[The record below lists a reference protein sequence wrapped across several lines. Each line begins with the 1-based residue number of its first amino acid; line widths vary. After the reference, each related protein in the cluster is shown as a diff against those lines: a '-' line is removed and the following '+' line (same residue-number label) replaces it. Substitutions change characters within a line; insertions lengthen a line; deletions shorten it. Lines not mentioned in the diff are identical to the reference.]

1 MSRLGS
7 QHLVERVG
15 CLRISAGMEVGDA
28 CGQNRWDV
36 HDEFSNDMR
45 ERVWFLDDIIRGRP
59 VRRNFAAGSHLY
71 NAFMPS
77 KNYGWM
83 WYFAIVLV
91 LSIVATVITVRY
103 NFAMQLKPEMLDS
116 AQTLWNE
123 KGPKEYLLAYTIKI
137 NKPGASESETHYVV
151 KVKDG
156 KAFEAKVNGIAQ
168 APERMVWYGMPKLF
182 YYIEKF
188 LQEDAEPGKP
198 RTYTRAVF
206 DPKTGALERYVR
218 SVMSTGDR
226 VEINVAPLKAL

>member
-1 MSRLGS
+1 MGESPS
-7 QHLVERVG
+7 
-15 CLRISAGMEVGDA
+15 
-28 CGQNRWDV
+28 
-36 HDEFSNDMR
+36 F
-45 ERVWFLDDIIRGRP
+45 DDIIRDRA
-59 VRRNFAAGSHLY
+59 VRRNFAAGSRSY
-71 NAFMPS
+71 NEVMSS

-103 NFAMQLKPEMLDS
+103 NFAMQLKPEMLEK
-116 AQTLWNE
+116 AQALWIE
-123 KGPKEYLLAYTIKI
+123 KGPRDYLLAYKISTISKA
-137 NKPGASESETHYVV
+137 GAGETHYLV

-156 KAFEAKVNGIAQ
+156 KAYEALVDGIAQ
-168 APERMVWYGMPKLF
+168 APERMVWYGMPKLY

-198 RTYTRAVF
+198 GTYSRAVF

-226 VEINVAPLKAL
+226 VEINVAPLKNE